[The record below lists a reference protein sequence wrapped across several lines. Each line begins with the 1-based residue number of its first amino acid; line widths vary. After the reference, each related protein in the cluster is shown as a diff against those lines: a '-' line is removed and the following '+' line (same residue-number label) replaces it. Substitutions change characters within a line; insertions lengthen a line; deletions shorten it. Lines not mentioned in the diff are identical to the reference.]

1 MSSWE
6 PAREPVTVVGD
17 GPGLL
22 QRLKAVFGK
31 DQEDDIVKQ
40 VMSNNQ
46 FDVNKFNAFYAKK
59 REERRRAA
67 EQKEKARLQA
77 MAEDAPKKDP
87 APAGQE
93 HSASYAVD
101 ARTMT
106 LGEAVADYNRTMGQT
121 LLDAFLGRRWLRS
134 ERLLYLGLTL
144 VWMACLGYVLVWA
157 FEVWDL
163 EKIEKANT

>member
-31 DQEDDIVKQ
+31 DREEDIVKQ

-46 FDVNKFNAFYAKK
+46 FDVNKFNALYAKK

-67 EQKEKARLQA
+67 QEKEKKRLQA
-77 MAEDAPKKDP
+77 MAEEAPPKDVP
-87 APAGQE
+87 A
-93 HSASYAVD
+93 
-101 ARTMT
+101 MT
-106 LGEAVADYNRTMGQT
+106 IGEAIADYNRTMGQT
-121 LLDAFLGRRWLRS
+121 LLDAFLGRRWLRGD
-134 ERLLYLGLTL
+134 RLLYFGVTL
-144 VWMACLGYVLVWA
+144 LWLACLGYLLLWA
-157 FEVWDL
+157 YEAL
-163 EKIEKANT
+163 GMEKIENATT